1 MDSNSKQPT
10 IITGIISLTIVT
22 LSVIFSYVWFLS
34 NDRQLMAS
42 NIDNAI
48 TKGIDPMMVRCAYAS
63 STDNICVAYAVSPHP
78 APSVPVVVPSK
89 SK

>member
-1 MDSNSKQPT
+1 MNGNSKQPT

-34 NDRQLMAS
+34 NDRKLMAN

-48 TKGIDPMMVRCAYAS
+48 AKGIDPMMVRCAYAP
-63 STDNICVAYAVSPHP
+63 STDNICVAYAVSPHQTQQ
-78 APSVPVVVPSK
+78 APVIIHK
-89 SK
+89 K